1 MQVSKT
7 KPNYKRVEF
16 SFGLEQEIPK
26 EWTLESLEKC
36 CNILDSKRVPINSEE
51 RQKMKGNIP
60 YCGANGIQDYVNKY
74 LFDED
79 LMLLAEDGGYFD
91 EYSTRPIA
99 YLITGKSWV
108 NNHAHVLS
116 NKKGYDLRYLFY
128 SLVHKNIL
136 PYINGST
143 RTKLNQS
150 ELRKIEILIPKLK
163 EQQKI
168 ASILSNVDAL
178 INQTQ
183 KEIEHTQRLKKGLLQ
198 KLLTRGIGHTE
209 FKKVNLG
216 KPFLTVKIPKAW
228 TVEPFKKIL
237 SVQQNSID
245 LIDSQKY
252 VRITV
257 KRRHDGIVLRDEV
270 YGKQILTENQF
281 RINAGE
287 FIISRRQIIHNACG
301 LVPKQFDGA
310 VVSNEYSIFSGT
322 HQLDINYF
330 DYFSQTDLFHK
341 TIVLTTHGVHI
352 EKYILLLDE
361 WLNLKMPL
369 PPIDEQK
376 RITRSIAVVE
386 KKLLANLQF
395 ESHLKNLKKGL
406 MQKLLTGQ
414 IRVKV

>member
-1 MQVSKT
+1 MQKARHGYKLVNW
-7 KPNYKRVEF
+7 NYGKEI
-16 SFGLEQEIPK
+16 EIPD
-26 EWTLESLEKC
+26 EWEIKKLKDVFDLKQGTY
-36 CNILDSKRVPINSEE
+36 LDSFQTASGKFKIYGANGVIGYSNQYMHEDRTVLVSCRGE
-51 RQKMKGNIP
+51 
-60 YCGANGIQDYVNKY
+60 YCGATHFTDR
-74 LFDED
+74 F
-79 LMLLAEDGGYFD
+79 
-91 EYSTRPIA
+91 
-99 YLITGKSWV
+99 SWV
-108 NNHAHVLS
+108 SNNSIA
-116 NKKGYDLRYLFY
+116 
-128 SLVHKNIL
+128 
-136 PYINGST
+136 
-143 RTKLNQS
+143 
-150 ELRKIEILIPKLK
+150 LIPKKKNELEPNFFYHFLKNSKFYADITGSAQPQIVVNVLQNKKIIFPILK

-168 ASILSNVDAL
+168 ASILSNIDSL
-178 INQTQ
+178 ISQTQ
-183 KEIEHTQRLKKGLLQ
+183 KIIEQTQRLKKGLMQ

-245 LIDSQKY
+245 LMDSQKY

-322 HQLDINYF
+322 RQLDINYF

-376 RITRSIAVVE
+376 RITRSITVVE

-414 IRVKV
+414 MRVKV